1 MLAALAANW
10 VFLALR
16 AAVAAIFGIAAILMP
31 TVTLRGLVLI
41 FGAYAAVDGALA
53 LVAALGARG
62 VPGFGRLVFEAF
74 VRIAVGLFAFA
85 APGYTAL
92 ALTRIFAIW
101 AVASGLAAIA
111 VALGLRRDLS
121 GEWPLPLAGAV
132 SVLLGLLLA
141 VLPATPDL
149 QWVIGPYAL
158 LFGAT
163 LLVLALRL
171 RQLALE
177 MAAAFP

>member
-1 MLAALAANW
+1 MLAALATNW

-16 AAVAAIFGIAAILMP
+16 AAVAAVFGIAAILLP
-31 TVTLRGLVLI
+31 TITLHGLVML

-53 LVAALGARG
+53 LIVALGARG
-62 VPGFGRLVFEAF
+62 VPGFGRLLLEAV
-74 VRIAVGLFAFA
+74 VRIGVGLFAFM
-85 APGYTAL
+85 APGFTAL
-92 ALTRIFAIW
+92 ALTGIFAIW

-121 GEWPLPLAGAV
+121 GEWPLPVAGAV

-141 VLPATPDL
+141 VLPATPEL

-171 RQLALE
+171 RQLAFE
-177 MAAAFP
+177 MARVLP